1 MKEQGC
7 RGAEVQET
15 MDKPVPPPTEPTIDD
30 ELALLLREIEKE
42 AVPDRLMELALQ
54 LQEALATRR
63 EAVERDGS
71 SAADAPVSVLEEAQQ
86 KRD

>member
-15 MDKPVPPPTEPTIDD
+15 MDKPVPPPTEPTVED
-30 ELALLLREIEKE
+30 ELTLLLREIEKE
-42 AVPDRLMELALQ
+42 VVPDRLMELALQ
-54 LQEALATRR
+54 LQEALAARR
-63 EAVERDGS
+63 EAEDRDGTP
-71 SAADAPVSVLEEAQQ
+71 ATGAPQPLLEEAQQ